1 MTEQIIGD
9 IIGIS
14 LTVILGLMLFICMP
28 DNPPRPPKIRKPD
41 EPIHP
46 TFL

>member
-14 LTVILGLMLFICMP
+14 SIVILAALLYICMP
-28 DNPPRPPKIRKPD
+28 EDRPRPPKIRKPD